1 MWTRGT
7 ASGLGHEFALPV
19 PYLGSVWPSMRPL
32 PNEILPGAKCGKR
45 PAFPDCWLLVLTVWD
60 SKSRRRTTPR
70 DFGSSSTTRC
80 QQDRFRAGWG
90 IFSPAF
96 TPNGVQHAWSATLRS
111 HSPTIEP
118 IIIDLTL
125 PFARRTSREFFHRH
139 RKDSPA
145 PPLDA
150 VETRGVRAESTCGA
164 LAQWLPHRM
173 APAMAR
179 LAAILI
185 VLTLT
190 GEPVAN
196 ALCITWCDQP
206 SERQHCGDVIA
217 QPTSPAL
224 SIARSTSC
232 ATLLT
237 ASPFLREEGRSAY
250 PAIAPATGPN
260 VDCVLTETGMARRQ
274 ASGDTT
280 RGRPVPVL
288 VLRV

>member
-1 MWTRGT
+1 M
-7 ASGLGHEFALPV
+7 S
-19 PYLGSVWPSMRPL
+19 
-32 PNEILPGAKCGKR
+32 
-45 PAFPDCWLLVLTVWD
+45 
-60 SKSRRRTTPR
+60 
-70 DFGSSSTTRC
+70 
-80 QQDRFRAGWG
+80 
-90 IFSPAF
+90 
-96 TPNGVQHAWSATLRS
+96 
-111 HSPTIEP
+111 
-118 IIIDLTL
+118 
-125 PFARRTSREFFHRH
+125 
-139 RKDSPA
+139 
-145 PPLDA
+145 
-150 VETRGVRAESTCGA
+150 
-164 LAQWLPHRM
+164 
-173 APAMAR
+173 PAMAQ

-224 SIARSTSC
+224 SVAGNTSC

-250 PAIAPATGPN
+250 PAITPATGPN
-260 VDCVLTETGMARRQ
+260 VDCALRETGLARRQ
-274 ASGDTT
+274 ASGDAT